1 MENEIMN
8 EETFEVVEDV
18 VETVTENKIGLGKI
32 AAGAGI
38 VGGLV
43 TAGYWG
49 YKGVRWAVNK
59 IKEKKA
65 LKEMEQ
71 TIVIDKRTN
80 SKNDESK

>member
-18 VETVTENKIGLGKI
+18 VETVAENKIGLGKI

-38 VGGLV
+38 IGGLV

-65 LKEMEQ
+65 IRDMEQ
-71 TIVIDKRTN
+71 TLVIDKRTH
-80 SKNDESK
+80 KEDESK

>member
-1 MENEIMN
+1 MESEIMN

-18 VETVTENKIGLGKI
+18 VETVAENKIGLGKI

-38 VGGLV
+38 IGGLV

-65 LKEMEQ
+65 IRDMEQ
-71 TIVIDKRTN
+71 TLVIDKRTH
-80 SKNDESK
+80 KEDESK

>member
-8 EETFEVVEDV
+8 EETMEIMEEVVETAAESKV
-18 VETVTENKIGLGKI
+18 GLSKV

-43 TAGYWG
+43 TVGYLG
-49 YKGVRWAVNK
+49 YKGVRWCINK

-71 TIVIDKRTN
+71 TVVIDMRN
-80 SKNDESK
+80 RDNDESK

>member
-18 VETVTENKIGLGKI
+18 VETAAENKIGLGKI

-65 LKEMEQ
+65 LRDMEK
-71 TIVIDKRTN
+71 TVVIDMRNRKE
-80 SKNDESK
+80 DESK